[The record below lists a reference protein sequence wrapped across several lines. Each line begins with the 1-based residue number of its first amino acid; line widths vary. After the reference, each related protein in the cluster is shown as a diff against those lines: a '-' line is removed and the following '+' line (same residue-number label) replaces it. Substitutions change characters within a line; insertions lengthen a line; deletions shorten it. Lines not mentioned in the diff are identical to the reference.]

1 MARHSELRLTPRT
14 VTSDRRA
21 RNEERTA
28 LILRDAQGP
37 YARRGMALEFD
48 RFAFFSDA
56 VYAIALTLLVVG
68 IAVPTVEDI
77 HSSREMWDVLVDLRA
92 EFVSFFVG
100 FAVIGRYWLAHHR
113 FVAVLAA
120 VDTRLMALNLVYL
133 AFIAFLPFP
142 TALVGRYEQNAVAFA
157 FFAGILSCVSALE
170 TMLFVTAERRGLLVA
185 TVPRD
190 VYRFGVVASTLPVVV
205 FVLSIPLAAATNST
219 VALLSWVLIWP
230 LEWMLDRLA
239 PERSS
244 PWPRDTRTSETHD

>member
-28 LILRDAQGP
+28 LILRDAHGP

-68 IAVPTVEDI
+68 IAVPTVENT
-77 HSSREMWDVLVDLRA
+77 HSSREMWDLLVDLRA

-157 FFAGILSCVSALE
+157 FFAGILSCVQRARDHALRHGRAPR
-170 TMLFVTAERRGLLVA
+170 TAGGDRAARCVPLRGRGFDVTGGRVRALDPARCSNQLDRRAPFLG
-185 TVPRD
+185 PH
-190 VYRFGVVASTLPVVV
+190 
-205 FVLSIPLAAATNST
+205 LAA
-219 VALLSWVLIWP
+219 
-230 LEWMLDRLA
+230 
-239 PERSS
+239 
-244 PWPRDTRTSETHD
+244 

>member
-1 MARHSELRLTPRT
+1 M
-14 VTSDRRA
+14 
-21 RNEERTA
+21 
-28 LILRDAQGP
+28 ILLDEQAP
-37 YARRGMALEFD
+37 YARRGLALEFD

-77 HSSREMWDVLVDLRA
+77 HSAGEMWDVLVDLKE
-92 EFVSFFVG
+92 EFVTFFVG

-142 TALVGRYEQNAVAFA
+142 TALVGRYEQNVVAFA
-157 FFAGILSCVSALE
+157 FFAGILTCVSALE
-170 TMLFVTAERRGLLVA
+170 TVLFVVADRRGLLVVA
-185 TVPRD
+185 VPRD
-190 VYRFGVVASTLPVVV
+190 VYRFGLVASTIPVIV

-230 LEWMLDRLA
+230 LELMLDHYA
-239 PERSS
+239 PDRSLL
-244 PWPRDTRTSETHD
+244 WRRARQAHH